1 MLLQPAL
8 RRQQQKTQATYRP
21 CFWIYLMK
29 TLPKK
34 HLKTHCPKGD
44 INEDIQLVIQLYITH
59 QSWIKRSANHTGT
72 ERSMCSAQ
80 EVAQRPVDNFK
91 ARPAASTTSFLRQLW
106 LQKFIQESNIPLILV
121 HWKIHHLQFYS
132 LLCRKGWF
140 PLLCFLIGDARCPES
155 SPSCKKVA
163 GTYLENQCRRKLVK
177 RSCWKWWRDEEK
189 YCRLS

>member
-29 TLPKK
+29 TLPKP
-34 HLKTHCPKGD
+34 HLCQNPLPQRRYQWGYSANDTT
-44 INEDIQLVIQLYITH
+44 ITH

-72 ERSMCSAQ
+72 ERSMCFAQ

-106 LQKFIQESNIPLILV
+106 LQKFIRESNIPLILV

-132 LLCRKGWF
+132 LLCIEKVDFHCCVSWLEMRDAQSLHLPAKG
-140 PLLCFLIGDARCPES
+140 
-155 SPSCKKVA
+155 
-163 GTYLENQCRRKLVK
+163 
-177 RSCWKWWRDEEK
+177 
-189 YCRLS
+189 